1 MLTDLEKK
9 IIACVQ
15 EDIAVTERPYLEMA
29 SRLGLPEEKLLQT
42 LQDLCDRGIIRRFGA
57 TLRHQKSGFSANAM
71 VAWRVAEEHVNE
83 VGAQMASFKEVSHC
97 YRRNP
102 TGSWPY
108 NLYTMIHARSES
120 DCIETASRMS
130 AAAGVAD
137 FTLLFSRRE
146 LKKTSMKYFRNEQK

>member
-15 EDIAVTERPYLEMA
+15 EDIPAVQRPYQEMA
-29 SRLGLPEEKLLQT
+29 RKLNLPEAELLQT
-42 LQDLCDRGIIRRFGA
+42 LQDLCNRGVIRRFGA
-57 TLRHQKSGFSANAM
+57 TIRHQKSGFAANAM
-71 VAWRVAEEHVNE
+71 VAWKVDEQRIDE
-83 VGAQMASFKEVSHC
+83 VGRKMAAFKQVSHC

-108 NLYTMIHARSES
+108 NLYTMIHARSEAA
-120 DCIETASRMS
+120 CIDTARQMS
-130 AAAGVAD
+130 TAAGVKD

-146 LKKTSMKYFRNEQK
+146 LKKTSMKYFTNEA